1 MMQFKDVFPT
11 LAHRSSLAAI
21 QRLGFD
27 NPPLRRHLKD
37 LFGRP
42 YGNDGAL
49 LADPVFEAVFGWR
62 TADANLG
69 DLAGNLLHESLV
81 QALDNPPED
90 LADTY
95 RFRRSRRPYT
105 HQLAAWER
113 LCSPIPQSVVVSSG
127 TGSGKTECFMVPLL
141 DHLARLHDQHGGNLV
156 GVRAL
161 FLYPLNA
168 LINSQRERLR
178 AWTHA
183 FGGGIRFCLYNGNTP
198 ETVRSDVQNANPCEV
213 LGRDTLRA
221 SPPPILVTNASMLE
235 YMLVR
240 GVDVPILA
248 RSQGMLEWV
257 VLDEAHTYIGSQA
270 AEAALLI
277 RRVLHAFGV
286 QPENVRFVATSA
298 TIGDPQGE
306 AGQKL
311 RAFLADVAGTDI
323 GRVHLVAGERLVP
336 SLDAIKEQNDLGL
349 DALQAI
355 DPGTLVSVP
364 RFSALCENKTARRL
378 RDRFTPKK
386 DQSGVATLSE
396 ICEIVFG
403 RRGHYELN
411 QQQDALAWLDLISGT
426 QDNTG
431 DGNHDGD
438 TFTPLR
444 AHLFHQTISGVWTCA
459 DPACTHKPGT
469 ELDHAGWPFGR
480 VYLEPRKHCA
490 CGSPVYEAVF
500 CDDCGHVYLTA
511 GDRNG
516 HLLHLQPQALLDEF
530 ELDVEQD
537 GGGDEEER
545 EEENRQFKLLVCN
558 QPLHGTSRIGVD
570 KASRQ
575 IVTPGTEG
583 ALDVIVAESHGGSP
597 PCPDCG
603 ATSNGTRPLF
613 IHFRLGAPFMV
624 TNLLPSLLEFAPDSD
639 SPAKH
644 PYRGRRLLAFNDSR
658 QGTAR
663 MAGKLQQDAERNR
676 VRGLVYHLALQHSQE
691 RDQNKIESVRK
702 LIDDLTPLIA
712 VKPELAGT
720 IASLRSELAEL
731 TKPRPID
738 FNTLALRLSQQSRDF
753 NRMVE
758 TYRCNVPEVFG
769 DGGGV
774 LELARM
780 FLMREFGRR
789 PKRLNNLES
798 MGLVA
803 VVYPAL
809 ARIRD
814 LPWCVAQNTDF
825 TLDEWRQ
832 FLKIALDQFVRGGGS
847 LMYPPPW
854 KNWLGQRFTLN
865 HLIDRDAAAR
875 APNQR
880 YWPRVS
886 RSRDRSTVIRLL
898 AHMLRL
904 DPQVPHHE
912 DILDGILLDAWHA
925 LTAVS
930 NVLTLDASGHTLHLE
945 GMAFL
950 PMAEAWQCPVTRR
963 LLDTALRGVTPYL
976 PRTASP
982 ARAQCQRIS
991 LPLYDVPFG
1000 GTPDDIVRVHRGR
1013 DWLATQDSLTP
1024 LREEGF
1030 WGDLNDRVIELPP
1043 YFTAAEH
1050 SAQQTSGRL
1059 KAYEDDFKRGD
1070 LNLLSC
1076 STTMEMGIDIGGIS
1090 IVAMNNVP
1098 PHPANYLQRAGRA
1111 GRRREPRSLSMTLCK
1126 SNPHDQTVFSNTR
1139 WPFDSPLPAPRVS
1152 LDSPVIVQ
1160 RHIHSLLL
1168 AAFMQ
1173 EVLMGSGQEQTRLT
1187 CGMFFLNDASL
1198 AARFADWSRQ
1208 LPRPDQQPVV
1218 DGVRMLQRKTCLES
1232 RSIEVLA
1239 LDAARS
1245 IEAIAGAWRLEHGN
1259 LSAELARLVAGGRG
1273 SPASRAVTLQL
1284 TRMEDEYL
1292 LRELA
1297 TRGFLPVYGFP
1308 THIASFDNYTRG
1320 QFLRER
1326 RQREQGRREDNVSQR
1341 RELASRDLQ
1350 TALREYAPGAEV
1362 VMDGLVF
1369 RSSGVTLNWHIP
1381 AAQADAREIQEFRWA
1396 WRCSKCG
1403 ASGSSLGF
1411 DSAGHCAECGE
1422 EIKEQDRNEFLVPA
1436 GFAVDFHKEPNNDI
1450 NSQRFVPV
1458 ERPWVNAHGDWRPLF
1473 NGRGRYRM
1481 CTDGHI
1487 LFHSRGINGTG
1498 YALCLS
1504 CGRAEP
1510 MTPGDPPGNPIGGI
1524 PTVFQT
1530 QHNKLRCSDG
1540 HQGICEGSH
1549 NEWMIKRG
1557 TLLGHETLSDMLEI
1571 QLQNEAGLW
1580 MNDKTVAQ
1588 TLAVALRDELAE
1600 MVGVQAS
1607 ELGCDFKPALTPDR
1621 SACYSILVY
1630 DRYAA
1635 GYSSGLQD
1643 GDLATL
1649 FENARHRLD
1658 CPAQCDSVCP
1668 HCVLDFDQ
1676 RFNAETLDRHAAL
1689 AFLSEPWFVCN

>member
-1 MMQFKDVFPT
+1 M
-11 LAHRSSLAAI
+11 
-21 QRLGFD
+21 
-27 NPPLRRHLKD
+27 
-37 LFGRP
+37 
-42 YGNDGAL
+42 
-49 LADPVFEAVFGWR
+49 
-62 TADANLG
+62 
-69 DLAGNLLHESLV
+69 
-81 QALDNPPED
+81 
-90 LADTY
+90 
-95 RFRRSRRPYT
+95 
-105 HQLAAWER
+105 
-113 LCSPIPQSVVVSSG
+113 
-127 TGSGKTECFMVPLL
+127 
-141 DHLARLHDQHGGNLV
+141 
-156 GVRAL
+156 
-161 FLYPLNA
+161 
-168 LINSQRERLR
+168 
-178 AWTHA
+178 
-183 FGGGIRFCLYNGNTP
+183 
-198 ETVRSDVQNANPCEV
+198 
-213 LGRDTLRA
+213 
-221 SPPPILVTNASMLE
+221 
-235 YMLVR
+235 
-240 GVDVPILA
+240 
-248 RSQGMLEWV
+248 
-257 VLDEAHTYIGSQA
+257 
-270 AEAALLI
+270 
-277 RRVLHAFGV
+277 
-286 QPENVRFVATSA
+286 
-298 TIGDPQGE
+298 
-306 AGQKL
+306 
-311 RAFLADVAGTDI
+311 
-323 GRVHLVAGERLVP
+323 
-336 SLDAIKEQNDLGL
+336 
-349 DALQAI
+349 
-355 DPGTLVSVP
+355 
-364 RFSALCENKTARRL
+364 
-378 RDRFTPKK
+378 
-386 DQSGVATLSE
+386 
-396 ICEIVFG
+396 
-403 RRGHYELN
+403 
-411 QQQDALAWLDLISGT
+411 
-426 QDNTG
+426 
-431 DGNHDGD
+431 
-438 TFTPLR
+438 
-444 AHLFHQTISGVWTCA
+444 
-459 DPACTHKPGT
+459 
-469 ELDHAGWPFGR
+469 
-480 VYLEPRKHCA
+480 
-490 CGSPVYEAVF
+490 
-500 CDDCGHVYLTA
+500 
-511 GDRNG
+511 
-516 HLLHLQPQALLDEF
+516 
-530 ELDVEQD
+530 
-537 GGGDEEER
+537 
-545 EEENRQFKLLVCN
+545 
-558 QPLHGTSRIGVD
+558 
-570 KASRQ
+570 
-575 IVTPGTEG
+575 
-583 ALDVIVAESHGGSP
+583 
-597 PCPDCG
+597 
-603 ATSNGTRPLF
+603 
-613 IHFRLGAPFMV
+613 
-624 TNLLPSLLEFAPDSD
+624 
-639 SPAKH
+639 
-644 PYRGRRLLAFNDSR
+644 
-658 QGTAR
+658 
-663 MAGKLQQDAERNR
+663 
-676 VRGLVYHLALQHSQE
+676 
-691 RDQNKIESVRK
+691 
-702 LIDDLTPLIA
+702 
-712 VKPELAGT
+712 
-720 IASLRSELAEL
+720 
-731 TKPRPID
+731 
-738 FNTLALRLSQQSRDF
+738 
-753 NRMVE
+753 
-758 TYRCNVPEVFG
+758 
-769 DGGGV
+769 
-774 LELARM
+774 
-780 FLMREFGRR
+780 
-789 PKRLNNLES
+789 
-798 MGLVA
+798 
-803 VVYPAL
+803 
-809 ARIRD
+809 
-814 LPWCVAQNTDF
+814 
-825 TLDEWRQ
+825 
-832 FLKIALDQFVRGGGS
+832 
-847 LMYPPPW
+847 
-854 KNWLGQRFTLN
+854 
-865 HLIDRDAAAR
+865 
-875 APNQR
+875 
-880 YWPRVS
+880 
-886 RSRDRSTVIRLL
+886 IRLL
-898 AHMLRL
+898 AHVLQL
-904 DPQVPHHE
+904 NPQVPHHE

-925 LTAVS
+925 LTSAS
-930 NVLTLDASGHTLHLE
+930 NVLTLDANGYTLHLE

-963 LLDTALRGVTPYL
+963 FLDTTLRGVTPYL

-991 LPLYDVPFG
+991 LPLYDIPFG

-1013 DWLATQDSLTP
+1013 DWLAAQDSLTP

-1059 KAYEDDFKRGD
+1059 KVYEDDFKRGD

-1098 PHPANYLQRAGRA
+1098 PNPANYLQRAGRA

-1139 WPFDSPLPAPRVS
+1139 WPFDSLLPAPRVS

-1232 RSIEVLA
+1232 RPIDAIA

-1259 LSAELARLVAGGRG
+1259 LSAELARLIAGGRE

-1381 AAQADAREIQEFRWA
+1381 AAQTDVREIQEFRWA

-1403 ASGSSLGF
+1403 ASGSTLSF
-1411 DSAGHCAECGE
+1411 DSAGHCTECGE
-1422 EIKEQDRNEFLVPA
+1422 KIKDQDRNEFLVPA

-1450 NSQRFVPV
+1450 NSQHFVPV
-1458 ERPWVNAHGDWRPLF
+1458 ERPWVNAHGDWHPLF

-1524 PTVFQT
+1524 PSVFQT
-1530 QHNKLRCSDG
+1530 QHNKLRCSDD

-1600 MVGVQAS
+1600 MIGVQAS
-1607 ELGCDFKPALTPDR
+1607 ELGCDFKPALTPDH
-1621 SACYSILVY
+1621 SACCSILIY

-1649 FENARHRLD
+1649 FENARRRLD
-1658 CPAQCDSVCP
+1658 CPARCDSVCP

-1676 RFNAETLDRHAAL
+1676 RFNAEALDRYTAL
-1689 AFLSEPWFVCN
+1689 TFLSEPWFV